1 MKNEEIKEYYTVL
14 TEIFEE
20 LAIHENA
27 TKQKAYMKGQ
37 FEFFG
42 LKQAERRT
50 VFSEF
55 INDNVLPLYS
65 NLFEHIKWLYAQPQ
79 REYHYC
85 AIELAMKYRKQW
97 DSDFMAIMEFLITT
111 NSWWDTVD
119 YIATKL
125 TGAYVLKRLAVQE
138 ELISPWILSTNLWL
152 NRVAIIHQLPYKKY
166 TNTSFLT
173 KAILPHAESKEFF
186 LQKAIGWALR
196 QYSRT
201 DAQWVVEFV
210 DKHELKPL
218 SKREALRLL

>member
-20 LAIHENA
+20 LAIPENA
-27 TKQKAYMKGQ
+27 TQQKAYMKGQ
-37 FEFFG
+37 FEFYG

-55 INDNVLPLYS
+55 MKDNELPLYS

-85 AIELAMKYRKQW
+85 AIELAMKYRKQC

-125 TGAYVLKRLAVQE
+125 TGVYVLKRLAVQE